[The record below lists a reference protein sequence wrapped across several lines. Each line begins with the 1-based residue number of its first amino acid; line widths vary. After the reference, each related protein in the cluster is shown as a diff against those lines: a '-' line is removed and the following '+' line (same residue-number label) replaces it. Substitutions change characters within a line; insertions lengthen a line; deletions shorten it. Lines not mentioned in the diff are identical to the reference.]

1 MFPGEHVV
9 YNQCTMQKGQGR
21 KKRYVL
27 SVVNHKG
34 GVGKTTTSVNVAA
47 CLGELG
53 NSVLVIDL
61 DPQGS
66 ASLAFGFN
74 DDGERLFQSL
84 QKSISLPVQPTRT
97 TGVDIV
103 PAGPGLIGAW
113 QRFSGAL
120 GKEVLL
126 NCLRYTEG
134 TWDWIIVD
142 CPPSMGVLTIAALN
156 ASHSVLIPVEATHLA
171 AAGLHQMTETIESIA
186 RDRRDRSLGLLAIV
200 PCRAHPRRRIHASV
214 MELLEKGY
222 PGMIAPMVRESAALA
237 ESPSFGKPIITFAP
251 SSNGSSDYRA
261 VAEWIDKRIR

>member
-1 MFPGEHVV
+1 M
-9 YNQCTMQKGQGR
+9 MQKSQGR

-34 GVGKTTTSVNVAA
+34 GVGKTTTTVNLAA

-66 ASLAFGFN
+66 ASLAFGFK
-74 DDGERLFQSL
+74 DDGEQLFQSL
-84 QKSISLPVQPTRT
+84 QKSIALPVKATKT
-97 TGVDIV
+97 AGVALV
-103 PAGPGLIGAW
+103 PSGPGLIGAW

-120 GKEVLL
+120 GNEILF

-142 CPPSMGVLTIAALN
+142 CPPSMGVLTLAALN
-156 ASHSVLIPVEATHLA
+156 ASNGVLMPVEATHLA
-171 AAGLHQMTETIESIA
+171 AAGLHQMTETIEAVA
-186 RDRRDRSLGLLAIV
+186 RDQRDRNLMLLAIV
-200 PCRAHPRRRIHASV
+200 PCRAHPRRRIHGAV
-214 MELLEKGY
+214 MAHLEKDY
-222 PGMIAPMVRESAALA
+222 PGMIAPLVRESAALA
-237 ESPSFGKPIITFAP
+237 ESPAFGKPIITFAP

-261 VAEWIDKRIR
+261 VAKWIDNHIK